1 MLTIE
6 KILRKKNMKLWSIG
20 PKETA
25 YKALEIMAE
34 KDIGSLL
41 VIDKGE
47 LVGIFTERDYSRKVI
62 LKGKSSKDTKV
73 EDLMTR
79 KVITVK
85 PENTIDECMA
95 IMKAANCRHMP
106 VFEKGR
112 LVAIVTM
119 RDIMNELI
127 SEKDILISDLKHYI
141 HGSSFIE
148 VSNSP

>member
-20 PKETA
+20 PNETA
-25 YKALEIMAE
+25 YKALEIMAD

-95 IMKAANCRHMP
+95 LMKAANCRHMP

-127 SEKDILISDLKHYI
+127 SEKDILI
-141 HGSSFIE
+141 
-148 VSNSP
+148 

>member
-20 PKETA
+20 PNETA
-25 YKALEIMAE
+25 YKALEIMAD

-95 IMKAANCRHMP
+95 LMKAANCRHMP

-141 HGSSFIE
+141 HGSSFLEI
-148 VSNSP
+148 SNSV